1 MGGLG
6 SGDGHSY
13 VDARVM
19 GSGGRFWRGEG
30 GGLGSGDGHWD
41 KEAEGLG
48 SGECRE
54 GGELAPGDRQMRGER
69 GGLHPGD
76 KAGLILSAFVVKVS
90 IAVVVRCWKRGSCGM
105 FWSRKV

>member
-1 MGGLG
+1 
-6 SGDGHSY
+6 
-13 VDARVM
+13 M
-19 GSGGRFWRGEG
+19 GSGGRYWRGEA

-54 GGELAPGDRQMRGER
+54 GGELATGDRQMRGER

-76 KAGLILSAFVVKVS
+76 KAGLIPSGFVVKVS
-90 IAVVVRCWKRGSCGM
+90 IAVVVRCWKRGSRGM
-105 FWSRKV
+105 FWPRKV